1 MTNIID
7 ANGDLSARKKI
18 TETDRGT
25 IEIDGTT
32 ATIVL
37 VGVDKT
43 MAERAAKIIARHTR
57 RNAEI
62 KE

>member
-1 MTNIID
+1 MANIID
-7 ANGDLSARKKI
+7 ENGDLSARKKI

>member
-57 RNAEI
+57 RNTEI